1 MLDKPSFIY
10 VCNKLK
16 GVDILGK
23 EDKKGKDRKKGEK
36 SKEVRGVRR
45 HNVETDVSLNSVY
58 NEMRRLNRNLEK
70 MGNSTTQNSSNL
82 SNILGNLDLTKII
95 GILTLINN
103 LRNLNQGQETQSL
116 PNMIQQMLPL
126 LDTGSKNT
134 ESK

>member
-1 MLDKPSFIY
+1 MS
-10 VCNKLK
+10 
-16 GVDILGK
+16 K
-23 EDKKGKDRKKGEK
+23 EDKKRKDRKNGEK
-36 SKEVRGVRR
+36 RKEERGAVRQ
-45 HNVETDVSLNSVY
+45 NEETDVSVNRLY
-58 NEMRRLNRNLEK
+58 NEMRKLNRNLEK

-103 LRNLNQGQETQSL
+103 FRNLNQGQETQSL

-134 ESK
+134 DSN